1 MNAQLTPIASAT
13 PGRLIALLPDASL
26 CLMWGDASFRIAPYD
41 LAHLAAVLDDWGLE
55 EELPTLRRGYYRLV
69 QGYDGGV
76 QLWLNSAGLCLSR
89 DELRVLT
96 ALVHEAEAQLN
107 ALGQSAALAPFGPG
121 FPTLAAP
128 QRPSLN

>member
-26 CLMWGDASFRIAPYD
+26 CLVWGNASFCIAPYD
-41 LAHLAAVLDDWGLE
+41 LPHLAAVLDDWGFE

-69 QGYDGGV
+69 LGYDGGV
-76 QLWLNSAGLCLSR
+76 QLWLNGAGLCLSR

-96 ALVHEAEAQLN
+96 ALVHDAEVQLC
-107 ALGQSAALAPFGPG
+107 AIGASSPVAPFGPG
-121 FPTLAAP
+121 FQTLTVS
-128 QRPSLN
+128 QLHTRN